1 MSARAAAR
9 RPARGPAALGIGFL
23 AAATLVAVVLE
34 HRPEPPT
41 AAADPLC
48 EAECPAGTRQSNF
61 SATSVTRSLSDGSF
75 VYFES
80 GCEATCAPIVEC
92 FPPNIPVVTPEGF
105 NCRGAPGLTDFER
118 DDEVDL
124 GFGALWDEAQVEVAG
139 GGAP

>member
-1 MSARAAAR
+1 VSVRAAAR
-9 RPARGPAALGIGFL
+9 RSVERHAALGIGLL
-23 AAATLVAVVLE
+23 AAATLLAVVAE
-34 HRPEPPT
+34 HRPDPQ

-124 GFGALWDEAQVEVAG
+124 GFGALWDEAQVEVVGA
-139 GGAP
+139 GAP